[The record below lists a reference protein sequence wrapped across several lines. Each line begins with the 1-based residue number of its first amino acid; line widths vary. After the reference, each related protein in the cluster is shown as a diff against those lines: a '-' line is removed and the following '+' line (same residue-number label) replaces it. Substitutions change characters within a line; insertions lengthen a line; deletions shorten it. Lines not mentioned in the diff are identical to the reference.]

1 MNATG
6 VAKCWEKRWID
17 RLERLNAFVAD
28 NRRFHQFDSDEVHD
42 VPDNHVLPERQYMEH
57 RIRCSRSWIAN
68 YLRNQ
73 CPDGRRYFYLSAW
86 SDSLRLERGSGLDPF
101 VQVAGGVDDL
111 RLGGLGTWKES
122 GRTEARGSQAK
133 R

>member
-1 MNATG
+1 MTSLPITG
-6 VAKCWEKRWID
+6 GFTSLTRTRCMMCLIIMIYQ
-17 RLERLNAFVAD
+17 N
-28 NRRFHQFDSDEVHD
+28 DSTWSIELGAQGPGLQTTSEINVRTI
-42 VPDNHVLPERQYMEH
+42 VG
-57 RIRCSRSWIAN
+57 ISI
-68 YLRNQ
+68 
-73 CPDGRRYFYLSAW
+73 SAW
-86 SDSLRLERGSGLDPF
+86 SDSLRLERGLDLDPF

>member
-1 MNATG
+1 MLRELPSVGKSDGSTIWSGSMTSLPITG
-6 VAKCWEKRWID
+6 GFTSLTRTRCMMCLIIMIYQ
-17 RLERLNAFVAD
+17 N
-28 NRRFHQFDSDEVHD
+28 DSTWSIELGAQGPGLQTTSEINVRT
-42 VPDNHVLPERQYMEH
+42 VVG
-57 RIRCSRSWIAN
+57 ISI
-68 YLRNQ
+68 
-73 CPDGRRYFYLSAW
+73 SAW
-86 SDSLRLERGSGLDPF
+86 SDSLRLERGLDLDTF